1 MWSSPSLNHPDF
13 YTLMICLPICPHIAD
28 LSFSR
33 LVEEREQRR
42 AEVYAINKLMREQNE
57 LRFQQYMRGEGGGGR
72 GGRGEAEESVGSSS
86 SDDD

>member
-1 MWSSPSLNHPDF
+1 
-13 YTLMICLPICPHIAD
+13 
-28 LSFSR
+28 
-33 LVEEREQRR
+33 
-42 AEVYAINKLMREQNE
+42 VYAINKLMREQNE